1 MNWKLPFD
9 IPLVTPTL
17 GIPIEFY
24 DALGIIVFLV
34 HISFIYVLIG
44 SLTAAVIYNIMGAVT
59 KNEKYDKL
67 AYAMTNPTTVSE
79 NMGAL
84 WGVAP
89 LLVISVLY
97 TGFFYTAIL
106 KVSPHI
112 LHIIYGNI
120 FGFLLSYAYKFSWH
134 KLENSKGFHIAIGLV
149 ALVTFYSL
157 PPVFMSMSNLYL
169 QPETFAYINNIWEIM
184 LTPLTGFRL
193 VNFFLTALSFT
204 GIFMIWYGM
213 RMQNNGEK
221 EVGELAV
228 NQGKKWFMFS
238 APVNVAIMPLLLFM
252 FTPRIAEGLLN
263 SVFIYLPFVA
273 SLLLTILFFYLM
285 MRWNKNKFSSKEVLT
300 VSALMIASVLLMATA
315 RHGIRVVSFEEPL
328 KLQAEATKSYME
340 ASIAEYKKYK
350 EEMKNAPAQD
360 MSNPETLAQA
370 KGCMGCHAVD
380 AKLVGPAFKDVAG
393 KYASAEQI
401 TPSILNGSKG
411 KWGEVPMPIQGVTP
425 EEADILAKWVL
436 SLK

>member
-44 SLTAAVIYNIMGAVT
+44 SLTAAVIYYIMGAVT

-134 KLENSKGFHIAIGLV
+134 KLENSKGEK
-149 ALVTFYSL
+149 
-157 PPVFMSMSNLYL
+157 SN
-169 QPETFAYINNIWEIM
+169 
-184 LTPLTGFRL
+184 
-193 VNFFLTALSFT
+193 
-204 GIFMIWYGM
+204 
-213 RMQNNGEK
+213 
-221 EVGELAV
+221 
-228 NQGKKWFMFS
+228 
-238 APVNVAIMPLLLFM
+238 
-252 FTPRIAEGLLN
+252 
-263 SVFIYLPFVA
+263 
-273 SLLLTILFFYLM
+273 
-285 MRWNKNKFSSKEVLT
+285 
-300 VSALMIASVLLMATA
+300 
-315 RHGIRVVSFEEPL
+315 
-328 KLQAEATKSYME
+328 
-340 ASIAEYKKYK
+340 
-350 EEMKNAPAQD
+350 
-360 MSNPETLAQA
+360 
-370 KGCMGCHAVD
+370 VD
-380 AKLVGPAFKDVAG
+380 
-393 KYASAEQI
+393 E
-401 TPSILNGSKG
+401 
-411 KWGEVPMPIQGVTP
+411 
-425 EEADILAKWVL
+425 
-436 SLK
+436 